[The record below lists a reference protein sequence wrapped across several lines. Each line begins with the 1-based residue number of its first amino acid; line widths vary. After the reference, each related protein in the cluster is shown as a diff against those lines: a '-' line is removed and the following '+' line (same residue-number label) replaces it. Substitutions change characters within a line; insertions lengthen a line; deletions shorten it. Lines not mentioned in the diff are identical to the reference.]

1 MKFARYLEE
10 TQASSQTFDPIGTKN
25 TPLTSVIPDTRME
38 EEIHKLIK
46 AIETER
52 ATNNTSKTSLKSKS
66 SPQAHLKTSIRD
78 QITADSPTAHIKP
91 PEASGIER
99 SPGSSSP
106 LNGRT
111 PHAHPHYG
119 SNGQTPKLGSKRSPS
134 VRMILP
140 SAHEDDEEPFSLP
153 PPAQPLDDHDD
164 DCGEVTPT
172 VIKSSTANIGQS
184 RPNLFSRIN
193 LRQSKGTVANQSP
206 RIAFNSYASVL
217 AAIGPKERK
226 FFDYLDAEI
235 DKAEQFYDERSHEA
249 VVRLV
254 ALKEQFKELAE
265 HRSLYHASL
274 TTQGWSWKVMPYV
287 PRLPVQALEDTV
299 TSLKRGH
306 TAPELEG
313 EDVVVEAATAV
324 HPLPFSRDP
333 ETYHSAKKNLKHAIL
348 EYYHFLELL
357 KNYQTLNVTAIRK
370 STKKFEKATKLSI
383 HVVYNRDRVDGL
395 HISSENEVKRMIE
408 NVEELYASRFEG
420 GDKKKARDRLKMLGL
435 NKTHHWSTFRSGIH
449 LGLAIPALVVGIY
462 NVCKREKRAQLHVWG
477 SLLEAYATLAIPTI
491 FSLLIGL
498 NMLAWSRKRLN
509 YVFIFEL
516 DLRST
521 MDPRVYFEIP
531 SFLCMTLAYAFMLSF
546 CGVFDHH
553 ANPTIWPAAWLGIF
567 VLLLFNPLPIIY
579 HKSRFWLIG
588 NWCKLLLPGLTP
600 VEFADFWMGDQLCSM
615 VYTLGHLYFLG
626 CLYATDWEDPM
637 IQCSLT
643 NNWIAGILITSMP
656 SFIRLIQCIK
666 RYADSHN
673 YIHLINCGKYSS
685 SILQYAFYYNWRA
698 HGSPH
703 GWHLTI
709 WILSAIFSSTYTSSW
724 DLSMDWSLLQKGSA
738 WPLLRKELVYEDH
751 VYVYYIAMISDI
763 LIRFVWIIYLPAG
776 PAFNQTARSIVAGS
790 LEMLRRVQWNFFRV
804 ENEHLGNADQYRV
817 THEVPLP
824 YTFDHAPQDDSD
836 DDEDDKGQGR
846 GQEEEAAQSSTPPN
860 RDSFV
865 AHSIDRPASV
875 RLASIPAQHD
885 QSEDV

>member
-25 TPLTSVIPDTRME
+25 TPLTYASGDP
-38 EEIHKLIK
+38 IHTLSDYRGLKKLIK

-99 SPGSSSP
+99 SPGSSTP

-217 AAIGPKERK
+217 AAVGPKERK

-370 STKKFEKATKLSI
+370 STKKFEKATKLTI

-685 SILQYAFYYNWRA
+685 SILQLATRLASYDLDSFRHLFFNLYIFMGSLDGLVSSAEGISMAFTTQR
-698 HGSPH
+698 
-703 GWHLTI
+703 
-709 WILSAIFSSTYTSSW
+709 
-724 DLSMDWSLLQKGSA
+724 
-738 WPLLRKELVYEDH
+738 
-751 VYVYYIAMISDI
+751 VYYIAMISDI